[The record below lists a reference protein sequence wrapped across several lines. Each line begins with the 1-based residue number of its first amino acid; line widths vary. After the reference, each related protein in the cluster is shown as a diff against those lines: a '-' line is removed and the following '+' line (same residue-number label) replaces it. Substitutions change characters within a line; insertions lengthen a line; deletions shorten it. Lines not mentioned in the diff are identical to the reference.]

1 MNRQRVRCP
10 IIKLLRP
17 SRIAIHFNNNTI
29 LSCQKNTKQVQLT
42 MQKFQVNLQKG
53 IKFFLLLDRG
63 HYYGSLWIGLW
74 GSLKGSLG
82 FLSQG
87 QSYDLTRVALGR
99 KAHCRLSIQAKSF
112 VCLQARVTQS
122 YRYLLT
128 DIYLPIPHDFSL
140 QSWEPFEIPVHCLPP
155 YRGGGSSQD
164 LVLVCVPNPHSALH
178 KPHDDQRPQ

>member
-1 MNRQRVRCP
+1 
-10 IIKLLRP
+10 
-17 SRIAIHFNNNTI
+17 
-29 LSCQKNTKQVQLT
+29 
-42 MQKFQVNLQKG
+42 MQKFSVNLQKG

-128 DIYLPIPHDFSL
+128 DSTWL
-140 QSWEPFEIPVHCLPP
+140 QFA
-155 YRGGGSSQD
+155 
-164 LVLVCVPNPHSALH
+164 VLGTFRDTSALFASISWRWIVTGSCSGLCS
-178 KPHDDQRPQ
+178 KPTFSIAQTPWWPAAPVTVDGCCAIGRNFMNGFLKKCNYWQPKKTK

>member
-1 MNRQRVRCP
+1 M
-10 IIKLLRP
+10 
-17 SRIAIHFNNNTI
+17 
-29 LSCQKNTKQVQLT
+29 
-42 MQKFQVNLQKG
+42 
-53 IKFFLLLDRG
+53 LDRG

-87 QSYDLTRVALGR
+87 QSYDLTHVALGR
-99 KAHCRLSIQAKSF
+99 KLIVGFPYKQKALCVYKPESLS
-112 VCLQARVTQS
+112 
-122 YRYLLT
+122 LT